1 MRKPAGSGRKTGR
14 GFVQT
19 GALLGGR
26 IRGATETRGFAETR
40 LLTQWDSICGA
51 EIAAVARPLKVSY
64 ARSGFG
70 ATLTVACDGARAP
83 EVQMQAQTIR
93 EKVNACYG
101 YNAIS
106 RVRIAQTDSTG
117 FAEAQA
123 QYRTQRAPV
132 APAPRPPAPKEVA
145 TIGDPSLRRALEE
158 LGQNIRS
165 RSGPRET
172 GED

>member
-1 MRKPAGSGRKTGR
+1 MSKKPSSDRRGKR

-19 GALLGGR
+19 GALLSAR
-26 IRGATETRGFAETR
+26 IRGATERRGFAETR
-40 LLTQWDSICGA
+40 LLTQWETICGPD
-51 EIAAVARPLKVSY
+51 IAAIAQPLKVSY
-64 ARSGFG
+64 ARDGFG

-83 EVQMQAQTIR
+83 EVQMQGPVIR

-106 RVRIAQTDSTG
+106 RVRITQLDSTG

-123 QYRTQRAPV
+123 QYTPQPETSAPGV
-132 APAPRPPAPKEVA
+132 RPAPPKEVD
-145 TIGDPSLRRALEE
+145 TVGDPSLRQALAE

-165 RSGPRET
+165 RHGTIET
-172 GED
+172 GD